1 MLMSNSNNF
10 NSNNFNTVNTNSY
23 SDILPK
29 QFLNYID
36 YELSCFEKI
45 TNKKFFFNLL
55 KNDKFELNV
64 YESKEDDNKSKYQ
77 IIYRANN
84 LYQFIKRLLMI
95 REYLIKY
102 FDNQRSKK
110 IILYNNQKERK
121 FVFFYCL
128 LYDLS
133 IFCA

>member
-1 MLMSNSNNF
+1 MLMS
-10 NSNNFNTVNTNSY
+10 NSNNFNTVNTNNY
-23 SDILPK
+23 SHILPK

-64 YESKEDDNKSKYQ
+64 YKSKEEDNNKSKYH
-77 IIYRANN
+77 IIYRVNN

-102 FDNQRSKK
+102 FDNRRSKT
-110 IILYNNQKERK
+110 IIL
-121 FVFFYCL
+121 
-128 LYDLS
+128 
-133 IFCA
+133 

>member
-1 MLMSNSNNF
+1 MFNNF
-10 NSNNFNTVNTNSY
+10 NNINTSY
-23 SDILPK
+23 YVLPR

-45 TNKKFFFNLL
+45 TNKKFFFNIL
-55 KNDKFELNV
+55 KNDRFELNV
-64 YESKEDDNKSKYQ
+64 YESKEEDTNKSKYQ

-102 FDNQRSKK
+102 FDNKLTK
-110 IILYNNQKERK
+110 TII
-121 FVFFYCL
+121 V
-128 LYDLS
+128 
-133 IFCA
+133 

>member
-1 MLMSNSNNF
+1 M
-10 NSNNFNTVNTNSY
+10 
-23 SDILPK
+23 PK
-29 QFLNYID
+29 QLLNYID

-45 TNKKFFFNLL
+45 TNKKFFFNVL

-64 YESKEDDNKSKYQ
+64 YESKEEEDDNKSKYQ

-102 FDNQRSKK
+102 FDNKLTK
-110 IILYNNQKERK
+110 TIIL
-121 FVFFYCL
+121 
-128 LYDLS
+128 
-133 IFCA
+133 

>member
-1 MLMSNSNNF
+1 MFNNF
-10 NSNNFNTVNTNSY
+10 NGVNASN
-23 SDILPK
+23 DILPK

-36 YELSCFEKI
+36 FELRCFEKI

-64 YESKEDDNKSKYQ
+64 YESKEDNNKSKYQ

-102 FDNQRSKK
+102 FDNKLTK
-110 IILYNNQKERK
+110 TII
-121 FVFFYCL
+121 V
-128 LYDLS
+128 
-133 IFCA
+133 

>member
-1 MLMSNSNNF
+1 MFNNF
-10 NSNNFNTVNTNSY
+10 NGVNTSNA
-23 SDILPK
+23 ILPK

-64 YESKEDDNKSKYQ
+64 YESKEEDNNKSKYQ

-102 FDNQRSKK
+102 FDNKLTK
-110 IILYNNQKERK
+110 TII
-121 FVFFYCL
+121 V
-128 LYDLS
+128 
-133 IFCA
+133 

>member
-1 MLMSNSNNF
+1 MFNNF
-10 NSNNFNTVNTNSY
+10 NGINASN
-23 SDILPK
+23 DILPK

-64 YESKEDDNKSKYQ
+64 YESKEENNNKSKYQ

-102 FDNQRSKK
+102 FDNKLTK
-110 IILYNNQKERK
+110 TII
-121 FVFFYCL
+121 V
-128 LYDLS
+128 
-133 IFCA
+133 

>member
-1 MLMSNSNNF
+1 MFNNF
-10 NSNNFNTVNTNSY
+10 NGINASNE
-23 SDILPK
+23 ILPK

-64 YESKEDDNKSKYQ
+64 YESKEEDNNKSKYQ

-102 FDNQRSKK
+102 FDNKLTK
-110 IILYNNQKERK
+110 TII
-121 FVFFYCL
+121 V
-128 LYDLS
+128 
-133 IFCA
+133 

>member
-1 MLMSNSNNF
+1 MFNNF
-10 NSNNFNTVNTNSY
+10 NNINASSY
-23 SDILPK
+23 DVLPR

-45 TNKKFFFNLL
+45 TNKKFFFNIL

-64 YESKEDDNKSKYQ
+64 YESKKAEEEEEDNDKSKYQ

-102 FDNQRSKK
+102 FDNNITKT
-110 IILYNNQKERK
+110 IIL
-121 FVFFYCL
+121 
-128 LYDLS
+128 
-133 IFCA
+133 

>member
-1 MLMSNSNNF
+1 MFNNF
-10 NSNNFNTVNTNSY
+10 NSFNTSY
-23 SDILPK
+23 DLIPK
-29 QFLNYID
+29 QLLYYID

-45 TNKKFFFNLL
+45 TNKKFFFKVL

-64 YESKEDDNKSKYQ
+64 YESKEEEEKEEDDNKSKYQ

-102 FDNQRSKK
+102 FDNKLTK
-110 IILYNNQKERK
+110 TIIL
-121 FVFFYCL
+121 
-128 LYDLS
+128 
-133 IFCA
+133 

>member
-1 MLMSNSNNF
+1 MNS
-10 NSNNFNTVNTNSY
+10 VNTSY
-23 SDILPK
+23 DVLPK

-64 YESKEDDNKSKYQ
+64 YESKEEDNNKSKYQ

-102 FDNQRSKK
+102 FDNKLTK
-110 IILYNNQKERK
+110 TII
-121 FVFFYCL
+121 V
-128 LYDLS
+128 
-133 IFCA
+133 

>member
-1 MLMSNSNNF
+1 MFNNF
-10 NSNNFNTVNTNSY
+10 NSINTSY
-23 SDILPK
+23 DVMPK
-29 QFLNYID
+29 QLLNYID

-45 TNKKFFFNLL
+45 TNKKFFFNVL

-64 YESKEDDNKSKYQ
+64 YESTEEEEDDNKSKYQ

-102 FDNQRSKK
+102 FDNKLTK
-110 IILYNNQKERK
+110 TIIL
-121 FVFFYCL
+121 
-128 LYDLS
+128 
-133 IFCA
+133 

>member
-10 NSNNFNTVNTNSY
+10 TTVNINSY

-64 YESKEDDNKSKYQ
+64 YESKEEDNNKSKYH

-102 FDNQRSKK
+102 FDNRRSKT
-110 IILYNNQKERK
+110 IIL
-121 FVFFYCL
+121 
-128 LYDLS
+128 
-133 IFCA
+133 

>member
-1 MLMSNSNNF
+1 MFNNF
-10 NSNNFNTVNTNSY
+10 NGVNASN
-23 SDILPK
+23 DILPK

-64 YESKEDDNKSKYQ
+64 YKSKEDNNKSKYQ

-102 FDNQRSKK
+102 FDNKLTK
-110 IILYNNQKERK
+110 TII
-121 FVFFYCL
+121 V
-128 LYDLS
+128 
-133 IFCA
+133 